1 MRLLLFIHPWNV
13 VRQFLDFLCN
23 LLYKMKIKTRLLK
36 PMFCVSNTPIFNKL
50 FFHQV
55 FYATS
60 FPPTL
65 TTREK
70 RYISFLSFSLFQLQE
85 DTKNAILSLHRRYIR
100 TSNSS
105 LCSRL
110 LQPRCTNYL
119 RPSPSNLLAF
129 AEGHPSGPAIKEST
143 LRCNLSG
150 AILRNYRG
158 PRAGTKYKIVFR
170 PLDQCGGRW

>member
-1 MRLLLFIHPWNV
+1 MIFSSSVLRHFVSSDPGHERETINSIFFFLFI
-13 VRQFLDFLCN
+13 
-23 LLYKMKIKTRLLK
+23 
-36 PMFCVSNTPIFNKL
+36 STPGR
-50 FFHQV
+50 
-55 FYATS
+55 Y
-60 FPPTL
+60 
-65 TTREK
+65 EK
-70 RYISFLSFSLFQLQE
+70 CRPLSLS
-85 DTKNAILSLHRRYIR
+85 LSLHRRYIR
-100 TSNSS
+100 TSNSG

-129 AEGHPSGPAIKEST
+129 AEGHPSGPTIKEGT

-170 PLDQCGGRW
+170 PLDQCGGR